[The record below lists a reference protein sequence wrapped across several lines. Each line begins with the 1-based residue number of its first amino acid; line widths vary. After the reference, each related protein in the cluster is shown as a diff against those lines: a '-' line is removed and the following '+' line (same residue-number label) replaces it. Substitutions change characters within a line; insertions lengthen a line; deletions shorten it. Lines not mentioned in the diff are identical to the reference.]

1 MKVRRHI
8 RMLRST
14 KVSLNTSKIWNK
26 LNEIESKLSKNNKVK
41 KLESLNGK
49 TKD

>member
-1 MKVRRHI
+1 MHI
-8 RMLRST
+8 RRLKSI
-14 KVSLNTSKIWNK
+14 KVSSNTSKKWNK
-26 LNEIESKLSKNNKVK
+26 LNGIESKLSNNNKVK